1 MPKVVP
7 EYKEDAK
14 RRIIEAAMDVIA
26 ERGCDQMTIDDVAK
40 KIGVTKGAVY
50 WYFKSKEELVAAV
63 LKKFQGDIERTSFES
78 FYNRPIE
85 EVFSQLF
92 ERFSLT
98 DDRQRAIF
106 FEMFALAA
114 RNSEVRHA
122 TREYYSGLVAT
133 FEEAIRKE
141 KKQHLIGTQ
150 ADPHTLALLMVAL
163 YAGLQNYEMIYMYQ
177 NEIED
182 LWLEGMKIL
191 LKPSS
196 TRSHGDDKPGKDPGK
211 T

>member
-1 MPKVVP
+1 MPRVVP
-7 EYKEDAK
+7 EYKEDAR

-50 WYFKSKEELVAAV
+50 WYFTSREELVAAV

-85 EVFSQLF
+85 EVFAQLF

-114 RNSEVRHA
+114 RNSNVRHA
-122 TREYYSGLVAT
+122 TREYYLGLVAT
-133 FEEAIRKE
+133 FEEAIKRE
-141 KKQHLIGTQ
+141 KKKHFIQTQ
-150 ADPHTLALLMVAL
+150 ADPRTLALLLVAL
-163 YAGLQNYEMIYMYQ
+163 YSGLQNYEMVWMCQ
-177 NEIED
+177 NEIRD
-182 LWLEGMKIL
+182 LWMEGTRIL
-191 LKPSS
+191 LKPSYTGS
-196 TRSHGDDKPGKDPGK
+196 YGENKPGPESKK

>member
-1 MPKVVP
+1 MPRVVP
-7 EYKEDAK
+7 EYKEDAR

-40 KIGVTKGAVY
+40 KLGVTKGAVY
-50 WYFKSKEELVAAV
+50 WYFKSREDLVAAV

-114 RNSEVRHA
+114 RNSDVRHA
-122 TREYYSGLVAT
+122 TREYYLGLVAT
-133 FEEAIRKE
+133 FEEAIRRE
-141 KKQHLIGTQ
+141 KKKHFIQTQ
-150 ADPHTLALLMVAL
+150 ADPHTLALLLVAL
-163 YAGLQNYEMIYMYQ
+163 YSGLQNYEMVWMYQ
-177 NEIED
+177 NEIRD
-182 LWLEGMKIL
+182 LWTEGTKIL
-191 LKPSS
+191 LKPSYTGS
-196 TRSHGDDKPGKDPGK
+196 YGEKKEK
-211 T
+211 

>member
-1 MPKVVP
+1 MPKVIP

-40 KIGVTKGAVY
+40 KLNVTKGAVY

-63 LKKFQGDIERTSFES
+63 LKKFQDTIERTGFES

-85 EVFSQLF
+85 DVFSNLF

-114 RNSEVRHA
+114 RNSDVRHA
-122 TREYYSGLVAT
+122 TREYYMGLVST
-133 FEEAIRKE
+133 FEEAIKRE
-141 KKQHLIGTQ
+141 KKRHFIQTQ

-163 YAGLQNYEMIYMYQ
+163 YSGLQNYEMVWMFQ
-177 NEIED
+177 NEIRD
-182 LWLEGMKIL
+182 LWMEGTKIL
-191 LKPSS
+191 LKPSY
-196 TRSHGDDKPGKDPGK
+196 TGTYGEEKK
-211 T
+211 

>member
-50 WYFKSKEELVAAV
+50 WYFKSKEDLVAAV
-63 LKKFQGDIERTSFES
+63 LNKFQNDIERTSFS
-78 FYNRPIE
+78 TFYNKPLE
-85 EVFSQLF
+85 NAFMEVFDSF
-92 ERFSLT
+92 ALT

-114 RNSEVRHA
+114 RNSNVRHA
-122 TREYYSGLVAT
+122 TREYYAGLVAT
-133 FEEAIRKE
+133 FEEAIKRE
-141 KKQHLIGTQ
+141 KKKNFIQTQ
-150 ADPHTLALLMVAL
+150 ADPHTLALLLVAL
-163 YAGLQNYEMIYMYQ
+163 YSGLQNYEMVWMYQ
-177 NEIED
+177 NEIKA
-182 LWLEGMKIL
+182 LWMEGTKII
-191 LKPSS
+191 LKPSY
-196 TRSHGDDKPGKDPGK
+196 TGTYGEEKP
-211 T
+211 